1 LRAARLRAAVAA
13 LVLFCGVAHADD
25 LHTVSLEMNDGKFV
39 PTRLEVPAGVKFKIV
54 VRNVGKTAAEFES
67 LPLRKEKV
75 LAPGAESF
83 VVVHPLRPGE
93 YGFFD
98 DFHQEAQGVVVA
110 K

>member
-1 LRAARLRAAVAA
+1 MACRSPAA
-13 LVLFCGVAHADD
+13 LGIALLLLAGSAHADD
-25 LHTVSLEMNDGKFV
+25 LHTVTLEMNDGKFV
-39 PTRLEVPAGVKFKIV
+39 PARLEVPAGVKFKIV

>member
-1 LRAARLRAAVAA
+1 MRRSTWTATVLA
-13 LVLFCGVAHADD
+13 LLLSGAAHADE
-25 LHTVSLEMNDGKFV
+25 LHTVSLEMNDGRFV
-39 PTRLEVPAGVKFKIV
+39 PTRLEVPVGVKFKIV